1 MTIDELARRA
11 GTTSRNVRAYQER
24 GLLPPPERTGR
35 VGMYGEG
42 HLARLRLIA
51 NLTERG
57 FSLASIAALLR
68 AWERGHSIRD
78 LLEVEEAVTSL
89 DEAPPVVV
97 SLDELAEQFGAA
109 DAEATA
115 RAVEL
120 GLLEPVPNDDGT
132 VGTDVL
138 VTAPELLEIG
148 AELVQLGIPVGAVVD
163 EAAALIADATR
174 VADRFVGLFTTYVVD
189 PYLDKGLSDAELRS
203 LAEKVRAARPL
214 GARALER
221 SLARAMTLRLADEVS
236 RIVEAESDQGGQSA
250 TS

>member
-1 MTIDELARRA
+1 MAAEPMTIDELARRA

-24 GLLPPPERTGR
+24 GLLPPPERAGR
-35 VGMYGEG
+35 VGVYGEG

-57 FSLASIAALLR
+57 FSLASISALLQ

-78 LLEVEEAVTSL
+78 LLEVEEAVTSI
-89 DEAPPVVV
+89 DEKPPVVV
-97 SLDELAEQFGAA
+97 TLDELAEQFGGP

-120 GLLEPVPNDDGT
+120 GLLEPVDEGVRVP
-132 VGTDVL
+132 
-138 VTAPELLEIG
+138 APELLEIG
-148 AELVQLGIPVGAVVD
+148 ADLVRVGIPIGAVVD
-163 EAAALIADATR
+163 EAGALLDDATR
-174 VADRFVGLFTTYVVD
+174 IADRFVGLFTTHVVD
-189 PYLDKGLSDAELRS
+189 PYLVEGLSDAELRE

-214 GARALER
+214 AARAVER
-221 SLARAMTLRLADEVS
+221 ALARAMTLRLADEVG
-236 RIVEAESDQGGQSA
+236 RIVQAEGEQSGLSA

>member
-24 GLLPPPERTGR
+24 GLLPPPERSGR
-35 VGMYGEG
+35 IGVYGEG

-57 FSLASIAALLR
+57 FSLAAIGALLR
-68 AWERGHSIRD
+68 AWERGHSLRD
-78 LLEVEEAVTSL
+78 LLEVEEAVTAI

-97 SLDELAEQFGAA
+97 SLEQLAEQFGGA
-109 DAEATA
+109 DDEATA
-115 RAVEL
+115 RAFEL
-120 GLLEPVPNDDGT
+120 GLLEPAGGGVR
-132 VGTDVL
+132 

-148 AELVQLGIPVGAVVD
+148 AELVQVGIPLGAVVD
-163 EAAALIADATR
+163 EAGALLADATR
-174 VADRFVGLFTTYVVD
+174 IADRFVGLFTTHVVD
-189 PYLDKGLSDAELRS
+189 PYLDEGLSDAELRT

-214 GARALER
+214 AARAVER
-221 SLARAMTLRLADEVS
+221 ALARAMTLRLADEVS
-236 RIVEAESDQGGQSA
+236 RIVEAEGGSTEQSA

>member
-24 GLLPPPERTGR
+24 GLLPPPERAGR
-35 VGMYGEG
+35 VGVYGEG

-57 FSLASIAALLR
+57 FSLASIGALLQ

-78 LLEVEEAVTSL
+78 LLEVEEAVTSI
-89 DEAPPVVV
+89 DEKPPVVV
-97 SLDELAEQFGAA
+97 TLDELAEQFGAP

-120 GLLEPVPNDDGT
+120 GLLEPVDDG
-132 VGTDVL
+132 VR

-148 AELVQLGIPVGAVVD
+148 AELVRVGIPIGAVVD
-163 EAAALIADATR
+163 EAGALLDDATR
-174 VADRFVGLFTTYVVD
+174 IADRFVGLFTTHVVD
-189 PYLDKGLSDAELRS
+189 PYLVEGLSDAELRE

-214 GARALER
+214 AARAVER
-221 SLARAMTLRLADEVS
+221 ALARAMTLRLADEVG
-236 RIVEAESDQGGQSA
+236 RIVQAEGEQGGLSA